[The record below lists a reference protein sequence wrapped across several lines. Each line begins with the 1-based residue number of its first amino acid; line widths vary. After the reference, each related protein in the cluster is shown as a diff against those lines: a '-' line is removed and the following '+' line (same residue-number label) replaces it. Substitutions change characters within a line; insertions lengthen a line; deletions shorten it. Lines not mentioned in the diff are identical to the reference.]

1 MYLVTHPPT
10 KWLEG
15 VLVHVGPQ
23 ARHASQ
29 PKTFHIEHKGVETAG
44 CEDVQHRVAE
54 LRPRDWNS
62 GHHDLFPGTASPAES
77 SAIFPIFP
85 TPGTPNRLRVRTG

>member
-1 MYLVTHPPT
+1 MYLATHSHT
-10 KWLEG
+10 KWLIG
-15 VLVHVGPQ
+15 MLAHVGPQ

-29 PKTFHIEHKGVETAG
+29 PKTFHIEHKRVEIAG
-44 CEDVQHRVAE
+44 CEGVAE